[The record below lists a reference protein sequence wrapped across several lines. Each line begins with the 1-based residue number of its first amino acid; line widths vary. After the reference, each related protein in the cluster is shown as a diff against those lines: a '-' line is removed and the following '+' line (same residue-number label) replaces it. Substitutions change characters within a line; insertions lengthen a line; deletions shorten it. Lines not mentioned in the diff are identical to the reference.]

1 MPFTINVSKK
11 EQLALIAGSG
21 EITVPLC
28 AEAMANLAAHP
39 DFHPGFGIII
49 DFRQASNTPHMAE
62 MRELADLFYAY
73 KDSSYG
79 RIGLEVK
86 RSDEKKAGVMCM
98 LVRVFGI
105 KMEGYA
111 EMHKA
116 FEYVTTGVGD
126 FNF

>member
-1 MPFTINVSKK
+1 MPFTINVSPK
-11 EQLALIAGSG
+11 EQIALIAGSG

-28 AEAMANLAAHP
+28 AEAMANLANHP
-39 DFHPGFGIII
+39 DFQPHFGIII
-49 DFRQASNTPHMAE
+49 DFRQATNTPHMAE
-62 MRELADLFYAY
+62 MRELASLFYGY
-73 KDSSYG
+73 KDAFTS
-79 RIGLEVK
+79 RIGLVVK
-86 RSDEKKAGVMCM
+86 RTDEKKAGVMCM
-98 LVRVFGI
+98 LVRVFGV